1 MVTETDVIVLTV
13 AVVADVATNNYVIP
27 SLEQEPCRAT
37 ASNLFV
43 IQEIVSGSPITAV

>member
-1 MVTETDVIVLTV
+1 MVLKAFRGGKLRKAFLIYGRGENGI
-13 AVVADVATNNYVIP
+13 A
-27 SLEQEPCRAT
+27 RAT

>member
-27 SLEQEPCRAT
+27 SLEQEPCAMLDNIT
-37 ASNLFV
+37 ISGIV
-43 IQEIVSGSPITAV
+43 IESC